1 MRDVIWFT
9 SWLTPFMTPLNRLG
23 REVFLR
29 ILFSNSLEFRV
40 AMLVHQIRAIGA

>member
-9 SWLTPFMTPLNRLG
+9 SWLTPFVTPLNRLG

-29 ILFSNSLEFRV
+29 ILFSNSLELRV
-40 AMLVHQIRAIGA
+40 ALMMHQIRGLAS